1 MTIPWIEI
9 VEARDQEIPAGPGS
23 SEYVWQAMVACLVGI
38 PSHQEWSK
46 LKWGWNVAALF
57 DEAMERQKLFLESQY
72 YVRTDG
78 NLESPDRRTLAF
90 RFINLPGE
98 GLLVSV
104 LGKIHGRS
112 QEEARECALAYFTEL
127 KSTFPYDYVLIPAES
142 RQEFLEISGSGL
154 LEYDQAEPVQVKR
167 VELPFQPNGNS
178 PFLQGFWHSSSRA
191 HEPIWRMLAASSTPL
206 LLNVS
211 LRSTILF
218 EKDRERLLVS
228 ADEISNKQDG
238 FINQKTL
245 DTMKQWNRDFV
256 ERRLHPWKKFFY
268 LQVHLVSPGNI
279 EANLSR
285 IIGASLTMSATGAS
299 QPGYRVINPGKN
311 HGPSWRKKIR
321 NLEPI
326 FSGSFL
332 SAPRLSEIADL
343 DEVFA
348 VMRLPYSPP
357 DNGLPGVKFWTGLHK
372 DAS

>member
-9 VEARDQEIPAGPGS
+9 AEARDQEVPAVPGS
-23 SEYVWQAMVACLVGI
+23 SEFVWQAMFACLVSI
-38 PSHQEWSK
+38 PTHQEWSK

-72 YVRTDG
+72 CVRTDA

-112 QEEARECALAYFTEL
+112 QEEAQECALAYFTEL
-127 KSTFPYDYVLIPAES
+127 ESTFPYDYALIPAES
-142 RQEFLEISGSGL
+142 RKEFLELSGSGL
-154 LEYDQAEPVQVKR
+154 LEDHQAEPVQIKR
-167 VELPFQPNGNS
+167 EEAPIQLNRNP
-178 PFLQGFWHSSSRA
+178 PFLQGFWHSSPRA
-191 HEPIWRMLAASSTPL
+191 HEPIWRMLAAASTPL

-211 LRSTILF
+211 LRSTILY

-228 ADEISNKQDG
+228 ADEIPNHQDG

-245 DTMKQWNRDFV
+245 NVLKQWNRDFV
-256 ERRLHPWKKFFY
+256 ERRLQPWKKFFY
-268 LQVHLVSPGNI
+268 LQIHLVSPGKRGG
-279 EANLSR
+279 NLAR
-285 IIGASLTMSATGAS
+285 ILGASLTMGGTGPS
-299 QPGYRVINPGKN
+299 QPGYRVIYPANN
-311 HGPSWRKKIR
+311 HGSSWRKKLM

-332 SAPRLSEIADL
+332 PAPRLSEIADL
-343 DEVFA
+343 EEVFA

-357 DNGLPGVKFWTGLHK
+357 DNGLPGVNFWAGLRN
-372 DAS
+372 DAG